1 MGSRVAAALT
11 AALECPDT
19 IARNEDDYSEIA
31 VAFARNA
38 RALRR
43 AKACV
48 RKGKADAPLFNT
60 ALWVSDQ
67 ERALH
72 MAAEIAFA
80 YPRAS
85 GEPGAKDFHLVTAPS
100 RS

>member
-1 MGSRVAAALT
+1 MYFDDLLILMFH

-48 RKGKADAPLFNT
+48 RKGKVVIVAVCCSVLQYDA
-60 ALWVSDQ
+60 VCC
-67 ERALH
+67 
-72 MAAEIAFA
+72 AA
-80 YPRAS
+80 S
-85 GEPGAKDFHLVTAPS
+85 AKACVHKGTVVIVAVCCSVL
-100 RS
+100 